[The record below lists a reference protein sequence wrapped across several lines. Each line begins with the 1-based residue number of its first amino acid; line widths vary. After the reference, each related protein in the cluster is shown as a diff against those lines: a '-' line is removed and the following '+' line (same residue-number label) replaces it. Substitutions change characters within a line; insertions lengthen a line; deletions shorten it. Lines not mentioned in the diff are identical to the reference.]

1 MTFVWNDVWLKWR
14 LFEKTFVWKDVCLKL
29 RLFKSFLWTF
39 FVQNFIYSKQLL
51 FDPLLFFNN
60 LYLTRSVQIP
70 FFWIYHFCHDLQP
83 FFSYVRFNW
92 CHIWTNI
99 NFEQMLF
106 DSLTNVFWTNVI
118 QAKVTLV
125 LWAGAFRKYAIT
137 KICWLSE
144 SRWKFRQPLRKNFLT
159 VLIFVGTTINITILG
174 AM

>member
-106 DSLTNVFWTNVI
+106 DSLLNKCHSSKSYTFFNSPLSRCFSNIRNNKNLLIAWEWLEIPSV
-118 QAKVTLV
+118 
-125 LWAGAFRKYAIT
+125 FRKTFWRFSY
-137 KICWLSE
+137 L
-144 SRWKFRQPLRKNFLT
+144 
-159 VLIFVGTTINITILG
+159 
-174 AM
+174 